1 MTPVGKSFISF
12 IVPIYNEAVG
22 LPELFA
28 RLGDI
33 TSRIADRFEVVL
45 VNDGSVDGS
54 AELLD
59 GFAKGTPGA
68 KVVHLSRNF
77 GQQAAFSAG
86 LDHAQGDAVILMD
99 ADLQDDPE
107 AVFTFIAQ
115 WKAGFD
121 VVYAIRKDR
130 KERTSKRWAYTIFYK
145 MLSWLAD
152 SPIQRDAGDFS
163 LLDRKVVERIKGMPE
178 YHRFLR
184 GMRSWVGFKQ
194 LGIPVERHA
203 RFAGTPKYTLRK
215 LVKLAFDGFTSS
227 SILPLRAIT
236 FVGLFLAFASVVMG
250 AVYMWLKF
258 QTGLGPPGFATLVV
272 IVCFFSGVQMM
283 LLGVVAEYLGRVFEQ
298 VRGRPTYI
306 VREVVGLDPAG
317 GNHRPEPEQR

>member
-1 MTPVGKSFISF
+1 MNPVIPTLTL
-12 IVPIYNEAVG
+12 IVPIYNEAPG
-22 LPELFA
+22 LPELFT
-28 RLGDI
+28 RLTEIGL
-33 TSRIADRFEVVL
+33 RIEVPFEIVL
-45 VNDGSVDGS
+45 VNDGSIDES
-54 AELLD
+54 ATLLN
-59 GFAKGTPGA
+59 GFSKTFAQA
-68 KVVHLSRNF
+68 RIVHLSRNF

-86 LDHAQGDAVILMD
+86 LDHALGRAVILMD

-107 AVFTFIAQ
+107 AVFTFIQ
-115 WKAGFD
+115 KWKAGYD

-145 MLSWLAD
+145 ILSWLAD
-152 SPIQRDAGDFS
+152 SPIQRDAGDFC
-163 LLDRKVVERIKGMPE
+163 LLDRKVVDRIRLMPE

-194 LGIPVERHA
+194 IGIPVERHA
-203 RFAGTPKYTLRK
+203 RFAGSPKYTVRK
-215 LVKLAFDGFTSS
+215 LLKLAFDGFTSS

-236 FVGLFLAFASVVMG
+236 FIGLFLSLASVVMG
-250 AVYMWLKF
+250 GVYLWLKLT
-258 QTGLGPPGFATLVV
+258 TGLGPPGFATLVV

-306 VREVVGLDPAG
+306 VQEVVERESSATNLNA
-317 GNHRPEPEQR
+317 Q

>member
-1 MTPVGKSFISF
+1 MSETVANQLAF
-12 IVPIYNEAVG
+12 IVPIYNELAG

-28 RLGDI
+28 RLSEI
-33 TSRIADRFEVVL
+33 TGRLHLGYEIVL
-45 VNDGSVDGS
+45 VDDGSVDGS

-59 GFAKGTPGA
+59 GFAKTTTH
-68 KVVHLSRNF
+68 VRIVHLSRNF

-86 LDHAQGDAVILMD
+86 LDHAMGSAVILMD

-107 AVFTFIAQ
+107 AVFTFIEK
-115 WKAGFD
+115 WKSGYE
-121 VVYAIRKDR
+121 VVFAIRKDR

-145 MLSWLAD
+145 ILSWLAD
-152 SPIQRDAGDFS
+152 SPIQRDAGDFC
-163 LLDRKVVERIKGMPE
+163 LLDRKVVDRIKSMPE

-250 AVYMWLKF
+250 GVYMWLKF
-258 QTGLGPPGFATLVV
+258 TTGLGPPGFATLVV

-306 VREVVGLDPAG
+306 VREVVERELPG
-317 GNHRPEPEQR
+317 